1 MQPTYAPELKIAGMA
16 LGGLIPN
23 LTALLGSFNP
33 RQRP

>member
-23 LTALLGSFNP
+23 ITALLGMTTPF
-33 RQRP
+33 